1 MGMFAVSKYLLKER
15 TWRSQDKFVCL
26 HLLAILTCQGHI
38 SEILVIS
45 QASKS
50 TIGILLEVI
59 PLQTEFFWHHNKR
72 DFPNCSNDLHN
83 YSCFVGKGLCDVDL
97 MKGILQSLEEIQLL
111 LSNFHTLLFH
121 KMHCH
126 NKSCVR
132 QVCFQVR
139 WWTINRMLI
148 RFSFCLWVENFHF
161 AGIRSAVRLSLASP
175 SQMVDDQQNVEPVL
189 FPLMGWEFPLRWDLI
204 CRLFQSGLSNLAVVL
219 LKAGI
224 KVWWNP

>member
-1 MGMFAVSKYLLKER
+1 
-15 TWRSQDKFVCL
+15 
-26 HLLAILTCQGHI
+26 
-38 SEILVIS
+38 
-45 QASKS
+45 
-50 TIGILLEVI
+50 
-59 PLQTEFFWHHNKR
+59 
-72 DFPNCSNDLHN
+72 
-83 YSCFVGKGLCDVDL
+83 

-161 AGIRSAVRLSLASP
+161 AGIRSAVLISLASP
-175 SQMVDDQQNVEPVL
+175 LGKSYCGFV
-189 FPLMGWEFPLRWDLI
+189 I
-204 CRLFQSGLSNLAVVL
+204 RLYSLKNHTCGIFLKSPGYEIIKNNDPCCQIQCLNFKFWAGVVL
-219 LKAGI
+219 RIWLKQGKEKRLLARILKFLEKARKRLSRQNSTKKCVNVRG
-224 KVWWNP
+224 KSPLCENREHC